1 MQVNMN
7 EKCSIFSI
15 NINIF
20 SLKYSET
27 THGFKNNNVA
37 HNQ

>member
-1 MQVNMN
+1 MQENMN

-20 SLKYSET
+20 STKYSET
-27 THGFKNNNVA
+27 THSFKNNVA